1 MNFDL
6 HDESHGIDGKRFENK
21 KKNSKNTEKTNLRM
35 ILNSNYLLDLRS
47 VDMGM
52 LVLTIATTLTLE

>member
-1 MNFDL
+1 MERGL
-6 HDESHGIDGKRFENK
+6 KIRRKTLK
-21 KKNSKNTEKTNLRM
+21 VTEKLTLRM
-35 ILNSNYLLDLRS
+35 ILKPNYLLDLRS